1 MTTTDE
7 TKHHAITSD
16 QQSSLTPDQALRSL
30 MEGNKRYVDGKIKDL
45 NIKENIAATSQSQHP
60 LAVVLSCVD
69 SRVIVENV
77 FDQGIGD
84 IFVARVAGNIVNN
97 DILGSFEFTTKLAG
111 AKLIMVLGHEACGA
125 VKGACDQAE
134 LGNLTGLLEKIS
146 PAVDAVKGKYPEQEQ
161 NSKNASLVT
170 EAAKENV
177 RLTVN
182 NIRKNSQV
190 LADMEKSGDI
200 KVVGAYY
207 SLQNGEVTLID

>member
-1 MTTTDE
+1 MTTIDE
-7 TKHHAITSD
+7 NKHHAITSD

-97 DILGSFEFTTKLAG
+97 DILS
-111 AKLIMVLGHEACGA
+111 LIH
-125 VKGACDQAE
+125 
-134 LGNLTGLLEKIS
+134 I
-146 PAVDAVKGKYPEQEQ
+146 
-161 NSKNASLVT
+161 
-170 EAAKENV
+170 
-177 RLTVN
+177 
-182 NIRKNSQV
+182 
-190 LADMEKSGDI
+190 
-200 KVVGAYY
+200 
-207 SLQNGEVTLID
+207 